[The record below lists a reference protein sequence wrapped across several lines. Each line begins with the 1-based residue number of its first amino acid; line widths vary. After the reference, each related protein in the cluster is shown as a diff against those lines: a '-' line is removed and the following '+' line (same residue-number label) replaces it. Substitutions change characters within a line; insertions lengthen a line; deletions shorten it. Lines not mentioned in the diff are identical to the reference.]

1 MQFLKKNLAV
11 FTIVSVTAFLA
22 ILAILTTIRIRQTKP
37 VAPTV
42 PQIEPE
48 AAGEAVNP
56 NCTLNFTVGATP
68 SPTPTPSGS
77 PTPTPTGSATPA
89 PTASPTPTPVT
100 GCYTDCSVTACES
113 NLSCQTISGSKKC
126 VNAACSGENDCVCNK
141 SCWQV
146 CGADNECPSGQSCRQ
161 IDATKRCV
169 NPSCE
174 REQDC
179 DCTIPSATPK
189 ITTSQPATSAPVAAN
204 IWPTVMVILG
214 GLLLLSLG
222 FVL

>member
-11 FTIVSVTAFLA
+11 FTIVFVTAFLA
-22 ILAILTTIRIRQTKP
+22 ILAILTTVRLRQTKP
-37 VAPTV
+37 VAPNV
-42 PQIEPE
+42 PQATPE
-48 AAGEAVNP
+48 AAGETVNP
-56 NCTLNFTVGATP
+56 NCTLSFTVGATA

-77 PTPTPTGSATPA
+77 PTPTPSGSATPT

-126 VNAACSGENDCVCNK
+126 VNAACSGE
-141 SCWQV
+141 S
-146 CGADNECPSGQSCRQ
+146 
-161 IDATKRCV
+161 
-169 NPSCE
+169 
-174 REQDC
+174 DC
-179 DCTIPSATPK
+179 DCTTASATPQA
-189 ITTSQPATSAPVAAN
+189 TTPPPTTQIPVAAN